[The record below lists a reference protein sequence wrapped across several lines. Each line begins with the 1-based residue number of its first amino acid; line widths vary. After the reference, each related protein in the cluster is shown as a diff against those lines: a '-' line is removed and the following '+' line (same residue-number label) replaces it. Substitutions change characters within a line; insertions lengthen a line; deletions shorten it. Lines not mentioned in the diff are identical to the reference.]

1 MGNRPLSPISDF
13 GTLLHVHYSE
23 PCLPVT
29 PLHLATVTCPSPAA
43 NRQGTEV
50 ICPLIYNARPV
61 TFNEGVA
68 ALAIYIMDQR
78 TKVIW
83 HRSTATRQRL
93 ASLARRGVCSVCRVV
108 VLPAHI
114 TAHIILYTY
123 QWLNIHVCR
132 CVVCVG
138 IFLLTYYY
146 LYYYWLLKYQ

>member
-78 TKVIW
+78 TKVI
-83 HRSTATRQRL
+83 
-93 ASLARRGVCSVCRVV
+93 
-108 VLPAHI
+108 
-114 TAHIILYTY
+114 
-123 QWLNIHVCR
+123 
-132 CVVCVG
+132 
-138 IFLLTYYY
+138 
-146 LYYYWLLKYQ
+146 